1 MIYRDGNAQSS
12 ESRGPLRIASIGAR
26 GIPSAYSGVE
36 RACESLYTR
45 LVERGHHVTL
55 YCRPEYVPKGNPLYR
70 GVELASTPNIAV
82 RSLDALSS
90 ALTAACHASI
100 SRNFDLIHFH
110 AIPSGIFACI
120 PRLRGIPIVS
130 TIHGLDWQRATW
142 KGLGSKVIKQGEYSL
157 VRHSRRMIVV
167 SRDLKRYYQTQ
178 YGRITSYIS
187 NGVEAVTKEMLT
199 DHSVLQK
206 FNLQPKQYVLFLARL
221 VPEKRVHDLLQAY
234 AQVNTG
240 KKLVIAGEGGYT
252 SRYVAELRHMASTD
266 NRVIFT
272 GFQSGL
278 AVHSLFHNASAY
290 VLPSEME
297 GLPLALLEAIS
308 HGIVPVVSDIP
319 PHRELLGS
327 IAGYNLFFAPGDVCG
342 LAESLR
348 KAISRPEHYQE
359 LSTRIRA
366 FVQNNYS
373 WDAITTLTE
382 ELYYDAVAN
391 GPELAFD
398 LSSGTVIQTVMEAC
412 GTAVRGE
419 AMRS

>member
-1 MIYRDGNAQSS
+1 
-12 ESRGPLRIASIGAR
+12 
-26 GIPSAYSGVE
+26 
-36 RACESLYTR
+36 
-45 LVERGHHVTL
+45 
-55 YCRPEYVPKGNPLYR
+55 
-70 GVELASTPNIAV
+70 
-82 RSLDALSS
+82 
-90 ALTAACHASI
+90 
-100 SRNFDLIHFH
+100 
-110 AIPSGIFACI
+110 
-120 PRLRGIPIVS
+120 
-130 TIHGLDWQRATW
+130 
-142 KGLGSKVIKQGEYSL
+142 
-157 VRHSRRMIVV
+157 MIVV

-252 SRYVAELRHMASTD
+252 SRYVAELRHKASTD

-398 LSSGTVIQTVMEAC
+398 LSSGAMIQTVMEAC